1 MQVDGADDA
10 GQHGQEDGVVL
21 RVLAGVEEVLAVVG
35 HGPVVVLAAA
45 VDAREGFFV
54 QEADE
59 AVAVGHVAQRLHDEH
74 VVVDGE
80 VELLEHRRE
89 LELRGGHLVVAGL
102 GGDAQAPE
110 LALHILHEGEDAR
123 LDGAEVVVLQLLVA
137 GGRRAEE
144 GAAALDEVGPLEPEG
159 LVDEEILLL
168 RAERADHAPVRPLAE
183 AGHQPPHRLLHRLHG
198 AQEGRLLV
206 EHLTGVGAEDGGDAE
221 GGAVGVALDEG
232 RARNVPGRVAA
243 RLEGTPQPAGGET
256 RCIRLA
262 HDQVLAGEA
271 RERPPHARRLEEG
284 VVLLGGA
291 AGERLE
297 PVGEVR
303 RAAVH
308 RPLLEGVGHLVG
320 DGGIERRVVAHRVQQ
335 RLRRVLRQ
343 ILAHDALVEDVRAVF
358 DFRVVHDCSV
368 LGVVSPFC
376 CNRRAKSVGRTPE
389 RRPARPSRLCGLY
402 SFFRAAS
409 PILGRSLPNRNNR
422 RIFRRVY
429 PFL

>member
-1 MQVDGADDA
+1 M
-10 GQHGQEDGVVL
+10 
-21 RVLAGVEEVLAVVG
+21 
-35 HGPVVVLAAA
+35 
-45 VDAREGFFV
+45 
-54 QEADE
+54 
-59 AVAVGHVAQRLHDEH
+59 
-74 VVVDGE
+74 
-80 VELLEHRRE
+80 
-89 LELRGGHLVVAGL
+89 
-102 GGDAQAPE
+102 
-110 LALHILHEGEDAR
+110 
-123 LDGAEVVVLQLLVA
+123 VLQLLVA

-168 RAERADHAPVRPLAE
+168 RAERADHVPVRPLAE

-206 EHLTGVGAEDGGDAE
+206 EHLAGVGAEDGGDAE

-243 RLEGTPQPAGGET
+243 GLEGAPQTAGGEA
-256 RCIRLA
+256 RRVRLA

-303 RAAVH
+303 RAAIH
-308 RPLLEGVGHLVG
+308 RPLLEGVGHFVG
-320 DGGIERRVVAHRVQQ
+320 DGGVERRVVAHRVQQ
-335 RLRRVLRQ
+335 RLRRVLCQ

-368 LGVVSPFC
+368 LGVVSPFVATAVP
-376 CNRRAKSVGRTPE
+376 NASDVPKNAARRAPPAFAGFTVFSEPPPRFLGGRRLTATSAESSVEPIHFCNTSPLFYNRVTP
-389 RRPARPSRLCGLY
+389 PSRPLGGRL
-402 SFFRAAS
+402 SLDWRPIHLVSAAES
-409 PILGRSLPNRNNR
+409 R
-422 RIFRRVY
+422 R
-429 PFL
+429 LSG